1 MQLKQWVKGQ
11 KHTLMCIEWF
21 SGGDERK
28 GRTEEI
34 HPLKRKVGADLRKVE
49 KLLLSH
55 NKGRKAME
63 MGGLGIW
70 QRKMRGI
77 FSSKSL
83 NFLYKMEKQG
93 HLLKVRSREA
103 RQS

>member
-34 HPLKRKVGADLRKVE
+34 HSLKRKVGADLRKVE

-63 MGGLGIW
+63 MGGWESGKG
-70 QRKMRGI
+70 R
-77 FSSKSL
+77 
-83 NFLYKMEKQG
+83 
-93 HLLKVRSREA
+93 
-103 RQS
+103 